1 MNIIPLI
8 IPRRGTTEATLQAEI
23 YHQLRKKKI
32 KSVLEY
38 KINNC
43 ITDIAV
49 LDSADNICCTIEV
62 KRNKTREVKRTSKQ
76 YNKYK
81 DLGIPF
87 IYCTHE
93 SCVKDTVN
101 LVQRYINKE
110 KDLPTETVFEDKSVV
125 KKPKMNK
132 SHTLNS

>member
-81 DLGIPF
+81 GLGIPF

-93 SCVKDTVN
+93 SCVKDTIN
-101 LVQRYINKE
+101 LVQQYINK
-110 KDLPTETVFEDKSVV
+110 
-125 KKPKMNK
+125 KKRIYQPRLFLKINQ
-132 SHTLNS
+132 